1 MNPYLWKCWR
11 EYGKVAL
18 GLLVLFVALAW
29 VGDHLALSQVK
40 EEFARLSAQDF
51 GASAHP
57 SQLVHGFG
65 GLDVPRQM
73 LIFTGVLYELRE
85 MNIDL
90 LVLGGLLAAIFIGSM
105 GSLAREFDGK
115 TAELLFTSP
124 QSRARLLWTNWL
136 CGIAAMEGCL
146 LLTGILSWIYCA
158 IPLRAITYEVSYDHV
173 RYRWIL
179 VVGAELLRILL
190 AMLPVNALL
199 YSIATLGGVAF
210 RGASKGTLAAAICLG
225 LYGFFYY
232 YLSVRWHMDTP
243 SWWIDK
249 LIVGIAGGRGH
260 LPMGLFALWSALT
273 LTLPLAAQKILER
286 RDV

>member
-29 VGDHLALSQVK
+29 VGDQLAMSQVK
-40 EEFARLSAQDF
+40 EEIAWLSTHKF

-57 SQLVHGFG
+57 NQLVQFDA
-65 GLDVPRQM
+65 LDVPRQA
-73 LIFTGVLYELRE
+73 LILSSVLYELRE

-90 LVLGGLLAAIFIGSM
+90 LVLGGLLGAIFIGSM
-105 GSLAREFDGK
+105 GSLAREYDGK

-124 QSRARLLWTNWL
+124 YSRARLLWTNWL
-136 CGIAAMEGCL
+136 CGIAALESCL
-146 LLTGILSWIYCA
+146 FLTGILSWIYCA
-158 IPLRAITYEVSYDHV
+158 IPLHAYTIESGYDHV
-173 RYRWIL
+173 RYSWIL
-179 VVGAELLRILL
+179 VVGSELLRILL

-199 YSIATLGGVAF
+199 FSIATLAGVAF
-210 RGASKGTLAAAICLG
+210 RGASKGTLVAAICLG
-225 LYGFFYY
+225 LYIFFYY
-232 YLSVRWHMDTP
+232 YLSVRFHVETP

-249 LIVGIAGGRGH
+249 LIIVIASGRGH
-260 LPMGLFALWSALT
+260 FPMGTFALWTALT
-273 LTLPLAAQKILER
+273 LTLPFAAQKLLER